1 VPTGGGKGLTGYAH
15 YCIFMRI
22 FMLSNVMPPL
32 NTDQQARRDAIREL
46 LAAGPVDS
54 QQVLVDELCARG
66 LSVTQSSIS
75 RDLRDLGA
83 VKTARGYTLPG
94 KDSAGDVELGMVA
107 GLLRSATPA
116 GANLLVVKT
125 AIGAAQ
131 RVALA
136 FDRSEWPEIV
146 GNIGGDDT
154 VFVATA
160 SAGAQKQL
168 LAKIERS
175 LGR

>member
-1 VPTGGGKGLTGYAH
+1 
-15 YCIFMRI
+15 
-22 FMLSNVMPPL
+22 MPPL
-32 NTDQQARRDAIREL
+32 STDQQARRDAIREL

-54 QQVLVDELCARG
+54 QQALVAELGARG

-83 VKTARGYTLPG
+83 VKTARGYTLPRTG
-94 KDSAGDVELGMVA
+94 PVGDVELRKVA
-107 GLLRSATPA
+107 DLLRSATPA
-116 GANLLVVKT
+116 GAHLLVVKT

-160 SAGAQKQL
+160 SASAQKQL
-168 LAKIERS
+168 LARIERS

>member
-1 VPTGGGKGLTGYAH
+1 
-15 YCIFMRI
+15 M
-22 FMLSNVMPPL
+22 
-32 NTDQQARRDAIREL
+32 EL
-46 LAAGPVDS
+46 
-54 QQVLVDELCARG
+54 R
-66 LSVTQSSIS
+66 SVA
-75 RDLRDLGA
+75 D
-83 VKTARGYTLPG
+83 
-94 KDSAGDVELGMVA
+94 
-107 GLLRSATPA
+107 LLRTVTPA

-136 FDRSEWPEIV
+136 FDRSDWPEIV

-168 LAKIERS
+168 IAKIERS

>member
-1 VPTGGGKGLTGYAH
+1 
-15 YCIFMRI
+15 
-22 FMLSNVMPPL
+22 MLMPNL
-32 NTDQQARRDAIREL
+32 NDEQQQRRDIIRQL
-46 LAAGPVDS
+46 LADGPAET
-54 QQVLVDELCARG
+54 QQVLVDALVARG
-66 LSVTQSSIS
+66 LSATQSSIS

-83 VKTARGYTLPG
+83 VKTSRGYALPAR
-94 KDSAGDVELGMVA
+94 DFDGDDEIRQVA
-107 GLLRSATPA
+107 SLLRSTTPA
-116 GANLLVVKT
+116 GANLLVIKT

-154 VFVATA
+154 VFVATRNA
-160 SAGAQKQL
+160 SSQKHL
-168 LAKIERS
+168 ISRIERT

>member
-1 VPTGGGKGLTGYAH
+1 
-15 YCIFMRI
+15 
-22 FMLSNVMPPL
+22 MPPL
-32 NTDQQARRDAIREL
+32 NADQQARRDAIREL
-46 LAAGPVDS
+46 LAGGPVDTQKS
-54 QQVLVDELCARG
+54 LVDELRARG
-66 LSVTQSSIS
+66 LSVTQSSVS

-83 VKTARGYTLPG
+83 VKTARGYALP
-94 KDSAGDVELGMVA
+94 AGGHVGERELKNVA
-107 GLLRSATPA
+107 DLLRTVSPA

-136 FDRSEWPEIV
+136 FDRSDWPEIV

-160 SAGAQKQL
+160 SAGAQKKL
-168 LAKIERS
+168 IAKIERS

>member
-1 VPTGGGKGLTGYAH
+1 
-15 YCIFMRI
+15 
-22 FMLSNVMPPL
+22 MPPL
-32 NTDQQARRDAIREL
+32 TTDQQLRRNAIREL
-46 LAAGPVDS
+46 LSAGRIDTQKS
-54 QQVLVDELCARG
+54 LVDELGARG
-66 LSVTQSSIS
+66 LNVTQSSVS

-83 VKTARGYTLPG
+83 VKTSRGYALPG
-94 KDSAGDVELGMVA
+94 DGHAGEVELRKVA
-107 GLLRSATPA
+107 DLLRSAVPA
-116 GANLLVVKT
+116 GAHLLVVKT

-136 FDRSEWPEIV
+136 FDRSDWPEIV

-160 SAGAQKQL
+160 SASAQKHL
-168 LAKIERS
+168 IAKIERS

>member
-1 VPTGGGKGLTGYAH
+1 
-15 YCIFMRI
+15 
-22 FMLSNVMPPL
+22 MPL
-32 NTDQQARRDAIREL
+32 ITDQQARRDAIREL
-46 LAAGPVDS
+46 LASGHVVTQKS
-54 QQVLVDELCARG
+54 LVDELEARG
-66 LSVTQSSIS
+66 LSVTQSSVS
-75 RDLRDLGA
+75 RDLRDIGA
-83 VKTARGYTLPG
+83 VKTALGYALP
-94 KDSAGDVELGMVA
+94 AGENVGEMELRSVA
-107 GLLRSATPA
+107 DLLRTVTPA

-136 FDRSEWPEIV
+136 FDRSDWPEIV

-168 LAKIERS
+168 IAKIERS